1 MGCFSPQIL
10 YTGRDVQREDTNPRN
25 RQTFYSMENI
35 NNIQR
40 GTQGLVKQSSRQL
53 SVSELNQIDA
63 RTNFKKKP
71 AGPSRQDDDNVKT
84 FRNVS

>member
-10 YTGRDVQREDTNPRN
+10 YTGRDVQKEDTNLRN

-63 RTNFKKKP
+63 RTNFNKKP
-71 AGPSRQDDDNVKT
+71 VGPRQDDDKVKT